1 MSFAG
6 GLRVA
11 RYSWPL
17 YAAAAVGL
25 GLGGLLVAS
34 ARTPP
39 WLRLPALAGMAL
51 AAWFAAAS
59 FLAFHWIFD
68 RSELTRWDWLRGL
81 GPPPARWV
89 HLSAGLDE
97 TQAPLAKIFP
107 GSEGRDVD
115 VFDPASM
122 TAPALARAREKRG
135 REDRGARPG
144 ALPIETAWADA
155 VYVVL
160 AAHEVRDAREREK
173 LFGELRRILA
183 AEGRLVLIEHPRN
196 LAGALAFGPGV
207 LHFLPMSEWAR
218 LAALSSFALEHERDM
233 SPFVRVQVYRGR

>member
-25 GLGGLLVAS
+25 VAGAVVAS
-34 ARTPP
+34 SP
-39 WLRLPALAGMAL
+39 RLPAPLRLMAVAGMSVAL
-51 AAWFAAAS
+51 WFACAS
-59 FLAFHWIFD
+59 LLAFHWIFD
-68 RSELTRWDWLRGL
+68 RSELTRWEWLRAL
-81 GPPPARWV
+81 DPPPARWV
-89 HLSAGLDE
+89 QLSAGPDE
-97 TQAPLAKIFP
+97 TQAPLAAIFP

-122 TAPALARAREKRG
+122 TAPALARARERRG
-135 REDRGARPG
+135 RDAQGARPG
-144 ALPIETAWADA
+144 ALPIETGWADG

-160 AAHEVRDAREREK
+160 AAHEVRDPGEREK
-173 LFGELRRILA
+173 LFGELRRILG

-207 LHFLPMSEWAR
+207 LHFLPMGEWAR
-218 LAALSSFALEHERDM
+218 LAALTSFVLESERDM
-233 SPFVRVQVYRGR
+233 SPFVRVQVYRRR

>member
-1 MSFAG
+1 MTFSG

-25 GLGGLLVAS
+25 VIGAAVAS
-34 ARTPP
+34 SA
-39 WLRLPALAGMAL
+39 RLPPLVRWAAVAGMAVAL
-51 AAWFAAAS
+51 WFSCAS

-68 RSELTRWDWLRGL
+68 RSELTRWDWLRSL

-89 HLSAGLDE
+89 HVNAGLDE
-97 TQAPLAKIFP
+97 TQAPLARLFP
-107 GSEGRDVD
+107 GAEGRDVD
-115 VFDPASM
+115 IFDPASM
-122 TAPALARAREKRG
+122 TAPTLARAREKRG
-135 REDRGARPG
+135 RDALGARPG
-144 ALPIETAWADA
+144 ALPIETGWADG

-173 LFGELRRILA
+173 LFGELRRIVRPD
-183 AEGRLVLIEHPRN
+183 GRLVLIEHPRN

-207 LHFLPMSEWAR
+207 VHFLPMAEWSR
-218 LAALSSFALEHERDM
+218 LAALTGFRLESERAM
-233 SPFVRVQVYRGR
+233 SPFVRVRVYLAA